1 MFAWAEAGT
10 AGNLVAVWLG
20 NDSNTLSDNMPNWQT
35 NAAAAAGFP
44 WFGYVALI
52 RNANT
57 SSPLIEQDRFTEKPM
72 HYGQICNGGI
82 GCTLSSGDRVMAD
95 FLSVDIANDGAIQ
108 IVYNDTTSQYHGAH
122 LFLERQL
129 TGPTPLGT
137 TLAKSAPKTRSRTPR
152 ATRRSRTTRRP
163 APERTSGSSTSQAS
177 R

>member
-1 MFAWAEAGT
+1 
-10 AGNLVAVWLG
+10 
-20 NDSNTLSDNMPNWQT
+20 
-35 NAAAAAGFP
+35 
-44 WFGYVALI
+44 ALI
-52 RNANT
+52 SNANT

-72 HYGQICNGGI
+72 HYGQICNSGI

-137 TLAKSAPKTRSRTPR
+137 TLAKSAPKNPVADPPGRR
-152 ATRRSRTTRRP
+152 AGPALRADRRRSEPAAARLHKRRG
-163 APERTSGSSTSQAS
+163 E
-177 R
+177 